1 MDFTASIL
9 PFIAASICLI
19 FSIHFL
25 IMTLIMEG
33 DRLFFGFFF
42 LALVLAVSQFAT
54 AMQGHFFPI
63 DVNRSFFWYRI
74 QFAAFGPVIF
84 MTVYFFNLL
93 TNRRVNAP
101 ITYIF
106 LSIIV
111 GLAVSMFLPIFG
123 RFTVIPQD
131 VFIFVPHLGALF
143 AMALLAGAAVYL
155 VYVLIESLMTG
166 RRRPKIRFSALYI
179 ASGIILFVLG
189 VLEILMQTGVIRP
202 TSVKYSSVAAIVLVM
217 IGASVVFVRF
227 YEMKT
232 SLRRILINLSE
243 TERRLEHKE
252 RLAITDA
259 LTGLYN
265 RGFFDE
271 SLEEEVKDSIKN
283 NRSLSLIMLDIDE
296 FKSINDVFGHTI
308 GDSVLAEIASVIKRN
323 ARASDLPARYGGEE
337 FAVILPN
344 TTIREAHEVS
354 ERIRKTIEEII
365 FVVQERPDSSVTI
378 SAGVTT
384 LKGTDLAIDLL
395 ARADKA
401 LLAAKARGKNNV
413 YVIG

>member
-19 FSIHFL
+19 FSIYFL
-25 IMTLIMEG
+25 IMTFIIEG
-33 DRLFFGFFF
+33 DRSFFGFFF
-42 LALVLAVSQFAT
+42 LALVLAVNQFAT
-54 AMQGHFFPI
+54 GMQGYFFPI
-63 DVNRSFFWYRI
+63 DVHRSFFWYRI

-101 ITYIF
+101 ITYAF
-106 LSIIV
+106 LSIII
-111 GLAVSMFLPIFG
+111 GLAVLTFLPVFG
-123 RFTVIPQD
+123 RFTVSPQNI
-131 VFIFVPHLGALF
+131 FIFVPHLGALF
-143 AMALLAGAAVYL
+143 VLALLTGAAVYL
-155 VYVLIESLMTG
+155 VYVLIDSLVTG
-166 RRRPKIRFSALYI
+166 RRRPKIRFSAVYI

-189 VLEILMQTGVIRP
+189 VLEILMQTGVIPP
-202 TSVKYSSVAAIVLVM
+202 TSVKYSSVAAIILVM
-217 IGASVVFVRF
+217 IGASVAFVRF

-243 TERRLEHKE
+243 TEQKLEQKE
-252 RLAITDA
+252 RLAITDS

-283 NRSLSLIMLDIDE
+283 NRSLSLMMLDIDE
-296 FKSINDVFGHTI
+296 FKSINDVFGHAI
-308 GDSVLAEIASVIKRN
+308 GDSVLAEIATVIKRN

-354 ERIRKTIEEII
+354 ERIRKTIEEIV
-365 FVVQERPDSSVTI
+365 FVVQERPNRSVTI

-384 LKGTDLAIDLL
+384 LKGTDLATDLL
-395 ARADKA
+395 VRSDKA

-413 YVIG
+413 YVLG

>member
-19 FSIHFL
+19 FSIYFL
-25 IMTLIMEG
+25 IMTLLMEG
-33 DRLFFGFFF
+33 DRSFFGFFI
-42 LALVLAVSQFAT
+42 LALVLAVNQFA
-54 AMQGHFFPI
+54 AGMQGHFFSI
-63 DVNRSFFWYRI
+63 DVHRSFFWYRI

-101 ITYIF
+101 ITYVF

-111 GLAVSMFLPIFG
+111 GIAVLAFLPVFG
-123 RFTVIPQD
+123 RFTVSPGGDFILIPH
-131 VFIFVPHLGALF
+131 IGALIIL
-143 AMALLAGAAVYL
+143 ALLAGTAIYL
-155 VYVLIESLMTG
+155 IYVLIESLVTG

-189 VLEILMQTGVIRP
+189 VLEILMQTGVIPP
-202 TSVKYSSVAAIVLVM
+202 TAVKYSSVAAIILVM
-217 IGASVVFVRF
+217 IGASVAFVRF

-243 TERRLEHKE
+243 TEQKLEHKE

-296 FKSINDVFGHTI
+296 FKSINDVFGHAI
-308 GDSVLAEIASVIKRN
+308 GDSVLAEIATVIKRN

-365 FVVQERPDSSVTI
+365 FVVSERPNRSVTI

-384 LKGTDLAIDLL
+384 LRGTDLAIDLL
-395 ARADKA
+395 VRSDKA
-401 LLAAKARGKNNV
+401 LLVAKARGKNNV
-413 YVIG
+413 YVLG

>member
-155 VYVLIESLMTG
+155 VYVLIESLVTG
-166 RRRPKIRFSALYI
+166 RRMPKIRFSALYI

-189 VLEILMQTGVIRP
+189 VLEMLMQTGVIRP

>member
-1 MDFTASIL
+1 MDFAALIL

-19 FSIHFL
+19 FSIYFL

-42 LALVLAVSQFAT
+42 LALVLAVNQFA
-54 AMQGHFFPI
+54 AGMQGHFFPI
-63 DVNRSFFWYRI
+63 DVHRSFFWYRI

-101 ITYIF
+101 ITYAF
-106 LSIIV
+106 LSIVV
-111 GLAVSMFLPIFG
+111 GLAVLTFLPVFG
-123 RFTVIPQD
+123 RFTVSPQD

-143 AMALLAGAAVYL
+143 VLALLAGAAVYL
-155 VYVLIESLMTG
+155 VYVLIDSLVTG

-189 VLEILMQTGVIRP
+189 VLEILMQTGVIPP
-202 TSVKYSSVAAIVLVM
+202 TSVKYSSVAAIILVM
-217 IGASVVFVRF
+217 IGASVAFVRF

-243 TERRLEHKE
+243 TEQKLEHKE

-296 FKSINDVFGHTI
+296 FKSINDVFGHAI
-308 GDSVLAEIASVIKRN
+308 GDSVLAEIATVIKRN

-354 ERIRKTIEEII
+354 ERIRKTIEEIV
-365 FVVQERPDSSVTI
+365 FVVRERPDRSVTI

-384 LKGTDLAIDLL
+384 LRGTDLAIDLL
-395 ARADKA
+395 VRSDKA